1 MLGKL
6 RRSSRVTLVLVGVA
20 SVASLAGCSRG
31 EEQRRDVYKS
41 RQDCLADWGNKP
53 EDCNPATQPRHAAS
67 GFWYGPMYYAH
78 SGFFGGTGWSSSG
91 GGGAHA
97 LGSSGGSSGSS
108 ISRGGFGSSAH
119 SSGG

>member
-6 RRSSRVTLVLVGVA
+6 RKSSRVTLVLIGVA
-20 SVASLAGCSRG
+20 SVGACGRA
-31 EEQRRDVYKS
+31 EDQRRDVYKT
-41 RQDCLADWGNKP
+41 RADCLADWGNKP
-53 EDCNPATQPRHAAS
+53 EDCNPATEPRHAAS
-67 GFWYGPMYYAH
+67 GFWYGPMYASRFGY
-78 SGFFGGTGWSSSG
+78 FGGSGWGSSG

-97 LGSSGGSSGSS
+97 IGSSRAGSGGSS

>member
-6 RRSSRVTLVLVGVA
+6 RRSSQVTLVLIGVA
-20 SVASLAGCSRG
+20 SVAACSRT
-31 EEQRRDVYKS
+31 EERHDVYKS
-41 RQDCLADWGNKP
+41 REDCLADWGNKP
-53 EDCNPATQPRHAAS
+53 DDCRLATEPRHASS
-67 GFWYGPMYYAH
+67 GFWYGPMYYGH
-78 SGFFGGTGWSSSG
+78 SGFFGGSGWSSSG